1 MEPWKEIMRR
11 RELLKM
17 AGAGVAA
24 AVVPVAAA
32 GLDPMPFTAEAPLS
46 LGVGLG
52 AGWLNVRQFGARG
65 DGAATDSPAINRAIE
80 AAAAAGGG
88 TVLFSAGVYLSY
100 SIRLKSKVG
109 LHLDN
114 GAVLLAASTPLDGTT
129 TGGYDAA
136 EPQGEW
142 EPYQDY
148 GHNHWNNS
156 LFWGEG
162 LEDVS
167 ITGPGLI

>member
-24 AVVPVAAA
+24 AMVPVAAA

-65 DGAATDSPAINRAIE
+65 DGAATDSPAINRAID

-88 TVLFSAGVYLSY
+88 TVYLSAGVYLSY

-109 LHLDN
+109 LYLDH
-114 GAVLLAASTPLDGTT
+114 GAVILAGPTSLDGRSEEHTS
-129 TGGYDAA
+129 
-136 EPQGEW
+136 ELQSPC
-142 EPYQDY
+142 
-148 GHNHWNNS
+148 N
-156 LFWGEG
+156 L
-162 LEDVS
+162 
-167 ITGPGLI
+167 